1 MADRMAWHQN
11 RLKAEA
17 HRGEP
22 MEKMEGPHLME
33 KSQYLTKKARAFLAG
48 NDVP

>member
-11 RLKAEA
+11 RLKEEA